1 VEYLSGYAPGAVPL
15 ELKRGRAKLV
25 SAGSDIV
32 FELHYTPNGTP
43 ATDQT
48 KIGLIFAKERPKQR
62 VYTVVLNAYHFAVP
76 QGASDYPVQTGLEFG
91 NRRET
96 VVIDAPHAL
105 SRQEC

>member
-1 VEYLSGYAPGAVPL
+1 VEYLSGYTPGAVPL
-15 ELKRGRAKLV
+15 ELEPGRAKLV

-48 KIGLIFAKERPKQR
+48 KIGLIFAKERPKER

-76 QGASDYPVQTGLEFG
+76 PGRFGLPCADGFG
-91 NRRET
+91 IRNRCEA
-96 VVIDAPHAL
+96 VVLDAQRAF
-105 SRQEC
+105 SR